1 MLSRGSRGRCFFT
14 VLVGVEEDRAVGG
27 AELGREEEARVVLLG
42 TAGMVTTFR
51 GTAMGDCEGS
61 LRPGVE
67 EGAEGV

>member
-1 MLSRGSRGRCFFT
+1 M
-14 VLVGVEEDRAVGG
+14 GVEEGRAVGG
-27 AELGREEEARVVLLG
+27 TELGREEETSVVLLG
-42 TAGMVTTFR
+42 TAGTVTTFR